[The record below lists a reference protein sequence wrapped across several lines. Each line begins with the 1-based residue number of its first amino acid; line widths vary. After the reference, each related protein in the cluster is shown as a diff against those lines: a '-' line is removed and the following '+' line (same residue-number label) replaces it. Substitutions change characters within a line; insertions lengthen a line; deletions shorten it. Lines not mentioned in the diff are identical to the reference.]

1 MAMDAPMGALDA
13 SVVAYQQA
21 PMGALDASVVAYQ
34 QAGDYIIEANPEH
47 SQQVTLQLE
56 QRLASIG
63 V

>member
-1 MAMDAPMGALDA
+1 MAMD
-13 SVVAYQQA
+13 A